1 MRLLAPLP
9 FVLLLGAAPMP
20 PAAGVG
26 VSVRT
31 ANGQPV
37 ANAVVIVRLVG
48 RATPPAR
55 PGNGYAV
62 RQQNIQFN
70 PFLTVVPV
78 NADVAFPN
86 FDKVRHQ
93 VYSFS
98 PAKRFELKLYA
109 SEQNRAVRFDRVG
122 PVSLGCNIHDQ
133 MTAFIYV
140 TDSAFTAKTDAS
152 GNVNLNGVPQGAV
165 SITVWHP
172 YLRAPG
178 NQVSRALSLGG
189 GAREGFTVALRPPPA
204 ASSSY

>member
-1 MRLLAPLP
+1 MLALSS
-9 FVLLLGAAPMP
+9 FVLLLGAAPP
-20 PAAGVG
+20 PPMVG
-26 VSVRT
+26 VSVAVRGP
-31 ANGQPV
+31 NGQPI
-37 ANAVVIVRLVG
+37 ANAVVTIRLVG

-55 PGNGYAV
+55 AGAGYAV

-70 PFLTVVPV
+70 PFLLVVPV
-78 NADVAFPN
+78 NADVSFPN
-86 FDKVRHQ
+86 FDQVRHQ

-109 SEQNRAVRFDRVG
+109 REQNRTVRFDRAG

-152 GNVNLNGVPQGAV
+152 GNVSLAGVPQGAV
-165 SITVWHP
+165 TISVWHP

-178 NQVSRALSLGG
+178 NQVSRQINLGD
-189 GAREGFTVALRPPPA
+189 GAREAFTVVLRMPPA
-204 ASSSY
+204 TSSSY

>member
-1 MRLLAPLP
+1 MRMVALSS

-20 PAAGVG
+20 PTAG
-26 VSVRT
+26 VSVAVRG
-31 ANGQPV
+31 ANGQPI
-37 ANAVVIVRLVG
+37 ANAVVTIRLVG
-48 RATPPAR
+48 RPTPPPRVAA
-55 PGNGYAV
+55 GYAV

-70 PFLTVVPV
+70 PFLLVVPV
-78 NADVAFPN
+78 NADVSFPN
-86 FDKVRHQ
+86 FDQVRHQ

-109 SEQNRAVRFDRVG
+109 REQNRTVRFDRAG

-152 GNVNLNGVPQGAV
+152 GNVSLAGVPEGA
-165 SITVWHP
+165 ITISVWHP

-178 NQVSRALSLGG
+178 NQVSRQINLGG
-189 GAREGFTVALRPPPA
+189 GARETFTVALRMPPA
-204 ASSSY
+204 TSSSY